1 MAGELNIR
9 KLYIDSRFKTVN
21 SSSDGDFKFELNEA
35 IQLPDNCAVFIDD
48 ITIPNSWYNIDSQSN
63 RLYVRRYQDAS
74 NTRTDKILSLDIQNH
89 TFTTLTNALQTAL
102 DDSFGSNIFTVTQNV
117 FLGTMSI
124 EVGPDSVCRF
134 FTDSELKEGNITW
147 YGDSYDISNLMSAN
161 EVCGIFVP
169 QGGNL
174 ITTSLVDLRRYHN
187 IYLSSS
193 SLSSY
198 STLGPLGQNDII
210 KKIQVTSNYGSM
222 IFDNVVAP
230 HDWVDV
236 SKRLLKTLE
245 FKFIDAYGKTI
256 NFNGISVSFSLIFM
270 IVPHGQ

>member
-1 MAGELNIR
+1 MAGKLNIR
-9 KLYIDSRFKTVN
+9 KIYIDSRFKNAN
-21 SSSDGDFKFELNEA
+21 SSSDGDFKFELKESV
-35 IQLPDNCAVFIDD
+35 QLPDNCAVFIDD
-48 ITIPNSWYNIDSQSN
+48 ITIPNSWYNVDSQSN
-63 RLYVRRYQDAS
+63 RLYVRRYQDLS
-74 NTRTDKILSLDIQNH
+74 NTTTDHIIALAVQNH
-89 TFTTLTNALQTAL
+89 TFTSLTNALQTAL

-124 EVGPDSVCRF
+124 EVEGDSDCRI
-134 FTDSELKEGNITW
+134 FTDSELKEGITW
-147 YGDSYDISNLMSAN
+147 YGDSFDNSNLMSAN

-169 QGGNL
+169 QQEKL

-198 STLGPLGQNDII
+198 STLGPLGQNNII

-256 NFNGISVSFSLIFM
+256 NFNGIPVSFSLIFM
-270 IVPHGQ
+270 IQND